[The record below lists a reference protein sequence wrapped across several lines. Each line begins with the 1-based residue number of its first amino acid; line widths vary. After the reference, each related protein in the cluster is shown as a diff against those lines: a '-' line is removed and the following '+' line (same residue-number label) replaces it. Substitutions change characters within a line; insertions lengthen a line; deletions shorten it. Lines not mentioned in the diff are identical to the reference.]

1 MEPQLG
7 KHLTGT
13 QCQQVRDLLKE
24 LEVVVKDLP
33 GKTRLTE
40 HRIKTGSAKPVH
52 LPPYRIPHAYRDAV
66 QRELKEMLR
75 NYIIEPSTS
84 E

>member
-7 KHLTGT
+7 QQLTGT
-13 QCQQVRDLLKE
+13 QCQQVRDLIKE
-24 LEVVVKDLP
+24 FEGVVRDLP

-40 HRIKTGSAKPVH
+40 HRIETGSARPVR

-75 NYIIEPSTS
+75 NDHRAIH
-84 E
+84 